1 MNRRLSLLMTGL
13 NFAVSLIA
21 ARADTLTWTGMTG
34 DWAAVENWTN
44 WASPADTRVPAAGD
58 NVEITNKGALAML
71 SASTPWLDSVTVSNG
86 TLSFSNWDT
95 TLYVTNLTISS
106 RGILTCAGPFTNTA
120 MSNRVNVT
128 CSNLLSIASNG
139 AINVD
144 GKGYAGGAGNYA
156 RGHGPGGSSGYWG
169 ASYGGAGQN
178 GAGDYSLATNTYG
191 NAMAPMDPGSGGNA
205 GNQAS
210 STGGSGGGAV
220 CVTAVQVVVNG
231 SITANG
237 GNYSGSA
244 HNGGGSGGGIYITCA
259 KITGTNGA
267 VTANAGPTPIK
278 SQGGGAGGG
287 RIAVIY
293 DTAAQAALPVP
304 SISFSAASFSSG
316 GNFIYTPGDI
326 GTLYFPDNYFFSPT
340 NLFTGQW
347 LAPEPVSIAVADW
360 MVSNVWMR
368 FSASTIT
375 VTNTLTIAGTNYLQI
390 KLEITNAC
398 VVNCG
403 DIQVSGASL
412 VLGAREA
419 YRTGTRVEGLSC
431 ATSGPA
437 LNCANNLILTNGS
450 RFYVYAGL
458 TNAGLAADYGALV
471 AVGGNIALASN
482 CWIYPAAHSTNGA
495 AVLFRMRNL
504 TVPSYAGFNANS
516 FGYAGGRDE
525 AWGVGVPDLFN
536 GAGYGGAGSMGYYI
550 GNPGGTYGFS
560 NAPTAPGSG
569 ARGGSTPRKLGPA
582 GGGSVQIRATDVVA
596 IQGAILA
603 NGTIGASAHG
613 GGSSGGGIYITCRTF
628 VGSSDG
634 VLQANGGTGNASPPN
649 GGGGGGGGRI
659 AVWRI
664 FDRSPSAISNSVSG
678 AVGRGGTSSQN
689 TSDPGTIVWGWI
701 VPPSGSIVSVY

>member
-1 MNRRLSLLMTGL
+1 MPKPISIYFVLGIFVISLLT
-13 NFAVSLIA
+13 VQ
-21 ARADTLTWTGMTG
+21 ADIQTWNGGTG
-34 DWAAVENWTN
+34 DWSAAENWTT
-44 WASPADTRVPAAGD
+44 AVPVGGD
-58 NVEITNKGALAML
+58 EVVITNRGALVL
-71 SASTPWLDSVTVSNG
+71 LTNSTPWLSSLIVSNAS
-86 TLSFSNWDT
+86 LSLSNWDT
-95 TLYVTNLTISS
+95 TLYATNLTILSS
-106 RGILTCAGPFTNTA
+106 GVLTCAGPFTNTA
-120 MSNRVNVT
+120 MSNRVCLICT
-128 CSNLLSIASNG
+128 NLFIATNG
-139 AINVD
+139 AINVN
-144 GKGYAGGAGNYA
+144 GKGYAGGAGGYA
-156 RGHGPGGSSGYWG
+156 WGHGPGGSRGYWG

-191 NAMAPMDPGSGGNA
+191 NAMAPMYPGSGGNA
-205 GNQAS
+205 GNAAD
-210 STGGSGGGAV
+210 STGGRGGGAV
-220 CVTAVQVVVNG
+220 CITADQVVVNG

-237 GNYSGSA
+237 GNYSGGA

-259 KITGTNGA
+259 KITGTNGSI
-267 VTANAGPTPIK
+267 TANAGPTPSTK
-278 SQGGGAGGG
+278 DYQGGGAGGG

-293 DTAAQAALPVP
+293 DPAKQSVSPVP
-304 SISFSAASFSSG
+304 SLLFSVASSRSG
-316 GNFIYTPGDI
+316 GLNIPYTPGDI

-360 MVSNVWMR
+360 MVSNVWTR
-368 FSASTIT
+368 FSASSIT
-375 VTNTLTIAGTNYLQI
+375 VTNTLTVAGTNYLQF

-482 CWIYPAAHSTNGA
+482 CWIYPAAHSTNGN

-504 TVPSYAGFNANS
+504 TVPSYAGFNANT
-516 FGYAGGRDE
+516 FGYAGGLP
-525 AWGVGVPDLFN
+525 AGASAAYGPSPPGYSH
-536 GAGYGGAGSMGYYI
+536 GAGYGGAGSRGYMAS
-550 GNPGGTYGFS
+550 GNPGGVYGFS
-560 NAPTAPGSG
+560 NAPVDPGSG
-569 ARGGSTPRKLGPA
+569 AQGGSSASYYGPS